1 MVRDSW
7 ESTSSAAAALLL
19 VVVFVIAWHCPS
31 GRNPSRRLSMALFL
45 LGGAF
50 LSLIVVATEEEEELA
65 VGTSE
70 ATMPARQCVALRAS
84 RFASVITASRE
95 NSDSGE
101 EVTSPPVVPGG
112 AFCHHRPQR
121 HQEGTSP
128 TLRIFFSRSS
138 FRWDGIS
145 WRPKP
150 IGTSCP
156 IYHSC
161 PFFSTY

>member
-1 MVRDSW
+1 M
-7 ESTSSAAAALLL
+7 L
-19 VVVFVIAWHCPS
+19 VVVFVIARHYPS
-31 GRNPSRRLSMALFL
+31 GRNLSRRSSMALFS

-50 LSLIVVATEEEEELA
+50 SSLIVVVTEEEEELA
-65 VGTSE
+65 AGTSE
-70 ATMPARQCVALRAS
+70 ATMPARRCVALPAS
-84 RFASVITASRE
+84 RFAAVITASRE
-95 NSDSGE
+95 NSDSRE
-101 EVTSPPVVPGG
+101 EVTSPPPVVSGG
-112 AFCHHRPQR
+112 AFCHRRPQR
-121 HQEGTSP
+121 HREGTSP